1 MYTRQRT
8 RKRYLQFGRTVVSIV
23 KGNIE
28 EQETDVIV
36 NTTNAE
42 LDLENAGQCSK
53 AISKAGGSSIQEDC
67 KKRYPR
73 PLTVGE
79 VAVTTSGTLKS
90 SKVFHIYLP
99 NGKEQRNQQNV
110 EKTVNACLE
119 QMELLSLKSI
129 AFPAL
134 GTGGLNYC
142 PCIVINAL
150 FDAVKDYNNRPFT
163 TVIENVACVIFQEQ
177 MFQTVVSEA
186 RKRSRCLGSPKI
198 QVSGGT
204 KYLNTNIQILVGD
217 IILQEADVL
226 VYSSPHNMK
235 LNTGKGL
242 STDILNVA
250 GSDIQDELDLISNK
264 VVECGTF
271 AVTNGYNLRCSKVYH
286 GYLPSFCGPNYRPEK
301 LLSTFVSKC
310 LIEANTHKAKCVVF
324 SALGS
329 GMLKYPTDVAASAV
343 ITGIQT
349 FVSCNPTSNHIDNI
363 KIVVYGGDSNYSRI
377 EQAYR
382 SELTATKGTCIYLR
396 DTTNQPIPR
405 RGTKVYFCFKY
416 NEEPRPPTN
425 WSFFKSFRTIKD
437 WSKER
442 RGRATIKKQ
451 GIDKNTFESIK
462 NLFMNTIQNPN
473 AKIKSITRN
482 ENLNLYLKY
491 FQRCQE
497 LFRKAIVNGPSKPLA
512 TPVLTI
518 ANLNRQM
525 RDVLEQDIN
534 EVYLF
539 HGTKQDRVKVLLR
552 NGFDERL
559 AAMNFPKLRLGS
571 GTYTAEDASLSAHY
585 TEKQGVR
592 TMFLV
597 RACLGDVF
605 RTNENLND
613 LKRPPCKKMCKTICT
628 QHDEFFDSVLGEFCP
643 REFVVYEKAQCYP
656 EYVIK
661 YTL

>member
-1 MYTRQRT
+1 M
-8 RKRYLQFGRTVVSIV
+8 QFGRTAVSIV
-23 KGNIE
+23 KGHIE

-53 AISKAGGSSIQEDC
+53 AISKAGGSIIQADC
-67 KKRYPR
+67 TKRYPR

-79 VAVTTSGTLKS
+79 VAVTTSGALKS

-99 NGKEQRNQQNV
+99 KWKEQCDQQNV
-110 EKTVNACLE
+110 QKTVMACLE
-119 QMELLSLKSI
+119 QMEMLSLKSI

-134 GTGGLNYC
+134 GTGCLNYC
-142 PCIVINAL
+142 PCIVINVL
-150 FDAVKDYNNRPFT
+150 FDAVKDYNDRHST
-163 TVIENVACVIFQEQ
+163 TVIEKVTCVIFQEQ
-177 MFQTVVSEA
+177 MFQTFVSEA
-186 RKRSRCLGSPKI
+186 RKRSRCLAGSPKI

-204 KYLNTNIQILVGD
+204 KYLNTNIQILVGN
-217 IILQEADVL
+217 IVLQEADVL
-226 VYSSPHNMK
+226 VYSSPHNLK

-242 STDILNVA
+242 STEILNVA
-250 GSDIQDELDLISNK
+250 GSDIQDELDRMSNK
-264 VVECGTF
+264 VEECGTF

-286 GYLPSFCGPNYRPEK
+286 GYLPSFCGRTNRPEK
-301 LLSTFVSKC
+301 VLSTFVSKC

-324 SALGS
+324 SALGI
-329 GMLKYPTDVAASAV
+329 GMLRYPIDVAASAV
-343 ITGIQT
+343 IKGIQT
-349 FVSCNPTSNHIDNI
+349 FVSCNPTSNYIDNI
-363 KIVVYGGDSNYSRI
+363 KIVVYGGDSNHLRI
-377 EQAYR
+377 EQAYK
-382 SELTATKGTCIYLR
+382 SELTTINSAKGINLK

-405 RGTKVYFCFKY
+405 RGTKVYFYFKY
-416 NEEPRPPTN
+416 HEEPRPPTN
-425 WSFFKSFRTIKD
+425 WSFFKSFKTIKD

-442 RGRATIKKQ
+442 RGRVTIKKQ
-451 GIDKNTFESIK
+451 RIDKNTFEAIK
-462 NLFMNTIQNPN
+462 NLFMKTIKNPN

-497 LFRKAIVNGPSKPLA
+497 LFRKATVNGPCKPLA
-512 TPVLTI
+512 KPVLTM

-525 RDVLEQDIN
+525 RGVLEQDIN

-539 HGTKQDRVKVLLR
+539 HGTKQNRVKVLLR

-559 AAMNFPKLRLGS
+559 ASMNFAKLRLGN
-571 GTYTAEDASLSAHY
+571 GTYTAEEASLSSHY
-585 TEKQGVR
+585 TEPQGVR

-605 RTNENLND
+605 RTKENLND